1 MHGRNVFD
9 GTARRIIVRT
19 VRGAGTRARGIRTAI
34 NTSIRLVAVAVFVPA
49 VLAGCTTSQHRPT
62 AATYGG
68 PPRPADV
75 VRLLEACR
83 RQHASEVSSESLS
96 DFVRDVAD
104 LRRFADDQR
113 RRRDGMRRAM
123 DTYSRGVCL
132 IHGAFTL
139 MESRGGELVRA
150 SSADGEPFEL
160 EYFGSGFLAD
170 ERGLV
175 LTNRHV
181 AEPWWRNES
190 VAPLLALGMKP
201 EFVRLSA
208 AFPGREP
215 VEVDATT
222 IRVSPD
228 GLDLAVF
235 VARIDGVPALPLH
248 EGDAREL
255 RGQGVMLLGYPT
267 GLKGLLARAD
277 PEVVQQA
284 LSNATDVEGLIRE
297 LSVGGA
303 LAPIATH
310 GALNDVTS
318 HKLLYD
324 AVTTSGGS
332 GGPVIG
338 PDGDVVAVNYA
349 VLRDFQGVNFGVP
362 IRYALPLLMDD
373 RGGTSGTAV
382 TPRER
387 SRRRN
392 PPKRG
397 GLGEESA
404 VQEHRTN
411 R

>member
-1 MHGRNVFD
+1 MHGRNTVV

-19 VRGAGTRARGIRTAI
+19 VRGADSTARGIRTAI
-34 NTSIRLVAVAVFVPA
+34 NITIRLVAVAAFVPA
-49 VLAGCTTSQHRPT
+49 ILAGCATPQRAPL
-62 AATYGG
+62 AATSGERL
-68 PPRPADV
+68 RPADV

-83 RQHASEVSSESLS
+83 RQHASEVSSESLAH
-96 DFVRDVAD
+96 FVRDVAD
-104 LRRFADDQR
+104 LRRFANDER

-123 DTYSRGVCL
+123 DTYSQGVCL
-132 IHGAFTL
+132 IHGTFTL
-139 MESRGGELVRA
+139 RGSPGGEPVPA
-150 SSADGEPFEL
+150 TGANGEPLEL

-170 ERGLV
+170 ERGHI

-190 VAPLLALGMKP
+190 VTPLLALGMKP
-201 EFVRLSA
+201 EFVRLTA
-208 AFPGREP
+208 TFPGHEP
-215 VEVDATT
+215 VEIDAAS

-228 GLDLAVF
+228 GLDLAMF
-235 VARIDGVPALPLH
+235 VARIDGVPVLPLH
-248 EGDAREL
+248 EGDVREL

-318 HKLLYD
+318 DKLLYD

-349 VLRDFQGVNFGVP
+349 VLRDFQGANFGVP
-362 IRYALPLLMDD
+362 IRYAQPLLRDGDAERAVPQSYGIRPQPSED
-373 RGGTSGTAV
+373 REWPDG
-382 TPRER
+382 
-387 SRRRN
+387 
-392 PPKRG
+392 
-397 GLGEESA
+397 
-404 VQEHRTN
+404 
-411 R
+411 

>member
-1 MHGRNVFD
+1 MRGRNAVG

-19 VRGAGTRARGIRTAI
+19 VRGADTAARGIRTAI
-34 NTSIRLVAVAVFVPA
+34 NTSIRLVAVASFVPA
-49 VLAGCTTSQHRPT
+49 ILAGCATPERVPSG
-62 AATYGG
+62 AANGE
-68 PPRPADV
+68 RLKSADV
-75 VRLLEACR
+75 FRLLEACR

-96 DFVRDVAD
+96 EFVRDLTD
-104 LRRFADDQR
+104 LRRLADDQR

-123 DTYSRGVCL
+123 NTYSQGVCL
-132 IHGAFTL
+132 IHGTFTL
-139 MESRGGELVRA
+139 KESRGGELVPVTG
-150 SSADGEPFEL
+150 ADGEPLEL

-170 ERGLV
+170 ERGYV

-201 EFVRLSA
+201 GFVRLTA

-215 VEVDATT
+215 VEVDATS

-235 VARIDGVPALPLH
+235 VAPIDGVPVLPLH
-248 EGDAREL
+248 EGDVREL

-277 PEVVQQA
+277 PELVQQA
-284 LSNATDVEGLIRE
+284 LSNASDVEALVRE
-297 LSVGGA
+297 LSVAGA

-318 HKLLYD
+318 DKLLYD

-332 GGPVIG
+332 GGPVFG

-362 IRYALPLLMDD
+362 IGYARPLLDH
-373 RGGTSGTAV
+373 GGPSPV
-382 TPRER
+382 EPQ
-387 SRRRN
+387 RRRR
-392 PPKRG
+392 K
-397 GLGEESA
+397 
-404 VQEHRTN
+404 
-411 R
+411 